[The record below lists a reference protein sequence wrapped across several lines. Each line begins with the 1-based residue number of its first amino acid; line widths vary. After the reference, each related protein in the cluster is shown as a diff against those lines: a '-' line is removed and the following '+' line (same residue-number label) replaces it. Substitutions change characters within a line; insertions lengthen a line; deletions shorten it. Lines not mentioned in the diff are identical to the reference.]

1 MTFTLDDALPYLRC
15 PVSGAPLFRDG
26 VRDGAGEGESLVT
39 ASGLRYPIR
48 DGIADL
54 TENAAAAR
62 PKADYDQIA
71 GLKYNLWIF
80 NPAAMAFTWGVG
92 VLKAPLLMRTKR
104 ALVPGLVLEVPCGT
118 GIFTAR
124 AYKQSPESKIL
135 AVDYS
140 LGMLRAARNRARKL
154 GVRNAVFIRAD
165 VAKLPIADGVL
176 DGCLSLA
183 GFHAFPDPEAAA
195 RSIGRALKPGAQ
207 AMVTVACSGERK
219 ISDLMV
225 EHVMKPGRYFTH
237 GLSADTY
244 RSFLE
249 RAGLTQ
255 MHVQMAGALAVMRGV
270 KA

>member
-1 MTFTLDDALPYLRC
+1 MPFTLDDALPYLRC

-26 VRDGAGEGESLVT
+26 ENLVT

-54 TENAAAAR
+54 TENAAEAR

-71 GLKYNLWIF
+71 GVKYNLWMS
-80 NPAAMAFTWGVG
+80 NPAAMAFTWGLG
-92 VLKAPLLMRTKR
+92 VLKAPLLI
-104 ALVPGLVLEVPCGT
+104 APSAPWC
-118 GIFTAR
+118 
-124 AYKQSPESKIL
+124 
-135 AVDYS
+135 YS

-183 GFHAFPDPEAAA
+183 GFHAFPDPKAAA
-195 RSIGRALKPGAQ
+195 CSIGRALKPGAQ
-207 AMVTVACSGERK
+207 AMLTVACSGERK
-219 ISDLMV
+219 ISDLMI

-244 RSFLE
+244 RGFLE